1 VGRAFAS
8 ETPKRLLDFKPRGP
22 SADDMGLP
30 DTDIASL
37 VCVPV
42 SNSHETLASLEFV
55 DRSGGGPISDEEAV
69 LLYGLGAPHPLP
81 TCSIVLAYTELPAEL
96 LISMVVLGQPIGAV
110 QLMWVVI
117 ILTASSWHSCR
128 RSEDGRE
135 EQRVAKGREELL
147 TRMIDMMR

>member
-1 VGRAFAS
+1 MGRAFAS
-8 ETPKRLLDFKPRGP
+8 ETPERLLDFKPCGL

-37 VCVPV
+37 VCVPA

-55 DRSGGGPISDEEAV
+55 GRSGGGPISDEETV

-81 TCSIVLAYTELPAEL
+81 TCSIVLASAELPAEL

-110 QLMWVVI
+110 QWVWMVV

-128 RSEDGRE
+128 RSGERPRGATRS
-135 EQRVAKGREELL
+135 KG
-147 TRMIDMMR
+147 TGGTSDTHD